1 MNCSNKDSNELCYFL
16 QLQFHVK
23 KKGVNFHILYP
34 IVGEISNTN
43 YFSYNSI
50 LLKTIQFAEVSSN
63 SLIEIETLIFELR
76 I

>member
-1 MNCSNKDSNELCYFL
+1 MLFFIATVSCK
-16 QLQFHVK
+16 K

-63 SLIEIETLIFELR
+63 SLIEIETLIFELC
-76 I
+76 ICL